1 MKPASARLGPVD
13 LMPGVRVSHALTY
26 LYSAFV
32 AIGLLTFFKTIQ
44 PFLFNVTLH
53 VPLADQGRITARLE
67 VWQELVVLLT
77 ISPFGALADRIGRR
91 PVYALGFLLLGVGYA
106 LFPLAH
112 SVLEFGAYRAIFAA
126 GAAAT
131 GGMLAT
137 VLVDYPQDR
146 SRESMTALAYVMNG
160 LGVVLFAV
168 LLAKLPNWIEG
179 LGASEVWAG
188 RCALFTVAAVC
199 IISALAM
206 RGLKPG
212 VPEKTRQSEAL
223 RTLLRQG
230 LSAARNP
237 RIALAYGTAFAS
249 RGDIAV
255 VGTYLALWSSQS
267 AVAAGGGNAASASTA
282 GMLTAVVQS
291 TALLWAGIFGA
302 IAARLQRV
310 TALALAMALAAVGYT
325 VFGLVPD
332 PNAKAS
338 IGAAMLLGIG
348 QMSAILSSQV
358 LIGQEAPAENT
369 GSVLGMYGFFGAA
382 GILFVSAL
390 GGWLFDVWRPGAPFL
405 IMAVANVLLLLWTLW
420 VRRSAPGPQR
430 GAPPVITVANTG
442 SERT

>member
-1 MKPASARLGPVD
+1 MNEPRYQRLGPVH
-13 LMPGVRVSHALTY
+13 LMPGVSVSHALTY
-26 LYSAFV
+26 MYSAFV

-53 VPLADQGRITARLE
+53 VPLVDQGKVTASLE
-67 VWQELVVLLT
+67 VWQELVVLAT
-77 ISPFGALADRIGRR
+77 VGPFGALADRIGRR
-91 PVYALGFLLLGVGYA
+91 PVYAMGFVLLGVGYA
-106 LFPLAH
+106 LFPLAQ

-146 SRESMTALAYVMNG
+146 SRESMTAIAYVMNG

-168 LLAKLPNWIEG
+168 ILAKLPNWIQAM
-179 LGASEVWAG
+179 GASEVWAG
-188 RCALFTVAAVC
+188 RCALFTVAALC
-199 IISALAM
+199 LISALAM

-212 VPEKTRQSEAL
+212 VPA
-223 RTLLRQG
+223 RTAQQEPLLLLMRKG
-230 LSAARNP
+230 MAAARNP

-255 VGTYLALWSSQS
+255 VGTYLALWSSQA

-282 GMLTAVVQS
+282 GMLTAVVQG

-302 IAARLQRV
+302 IASKLNRV
-310 TALALAMALAAVGYT
+310 TALAIAMALAAAGYT
-325 VFGLVPD
+325 LFGLVPD

-358 LIGQEAPAENT
+358 LIGQEAPAENA

-390 GGWLFDVWRPGAPFL
+390 GGWLFDAWRPGAPFL
-405 IMAVANVLLLLWTLW
+405 VMAVANVLLWLWALW
-420 VRRSAPGPQR
+420 VRRMAPGPVR
-430 GAPPVITVANTG
+430 GSQSVSEPVKA
-442 SERT
+442 